1 MGWYIPV
8 IPAVRR
14 LRQKD
19 GNLDINLSYNVARVC
34 VRKIKGAEGIA
45 EGESGREEETKLT
58 TNVLLIGCD

>member
-14 LRQKD
+14 LRQED
-19 GNLDINLSYNVARVC
+19 GNLDINLSYSVPRVY
-34 VRKIKGAEGIA
+34 VRKIKGEEGNA
-45 EGESGREEETKLT
+45 EGESGTEEETKLT